1 MRRTLFTLFACTALL
16 SAQDLVVRA
25 GTVLTGEGDPL
36 SPGAILISGGKI
48 ASIGREVALPAGAT
62 EIDLPTAFV
71 APGFIDC
78 GTHLAVQRGV
88 VEDERGFLPRFKVAE
103 NLALEDRAVMR
114 HLKHGVTTF
123 LSLPPDANPLAGR
136 AAVLSGSA
144 RGGVSVLRADAG
156 GVASLREGAWLRE
169 RAVTSLVGALQA
181 FETTEL
187 DGLRAASAEG
197 LHLLTNSAREQ
208 QAAAKVQALANVPA
222 TWFLAANAD
231 DFVMPAKD
239 AARGVVLGPVL
250 PALHDRHL
258 DLPRRILEAG
268 LTLGFQT
275 AAPRHDGATLR
286 LAAITATQHGVERDA
301 ALAALTSGAAK
312 LLGVADKTGT
322 LTSGK
327 EGDLV
332 IFDRHPLDPR
342 ARLLH
347 VVQDGSVVDLSRE
360 D

>member
-1 MRRTLFTLFACTALL
+1 MRRALFTLLACAAFL

-25 GTVLTGEGDPL
+25 GTVITGDGAAL

-48 ASIGREVALPAGAT
+48 ASIGREVALPAGTT
-62 EIDLPTAFV
+62 ELDLPTAFV

-78 GTHLAVQRGV
+78 GTNLAVQRGV
-88 VEDERGFLPRFKVAE
+88 VEDERGFLPQYRVGE
-103 NLALEDRAVMR
+103 NLALEDRAVLR
-114 HLKHGVTTF
+114 HLKSGITTF

-136 AAVLSGSA
+136 AAVLSGPA
-144 RGGVSVLRADAG
+144 RGGVSVLRSDAG

-169 RAVTSLVGALQA
+169 RQVTSLVGALQA
-181 FETTEL
+181 FATAEL

-197 LHLLTNSAREQ
+197 LLLLTSSAREQ
-208 QAAAKVQALANVPA
+208 QAAGRVQTLANVPA
-222 TWFLAANAD
+222 TWFIAANAD
-231 DFVMPAKD
+231 DFVMPPKETS
-239 AARGVVLGPVL
+239 RGVVLGGVL
-250 PALHDRHL
+250 PQLHDRHL

-268 LTLGFQT
+268 HTLGFQT
-275 AAPRHDGATLR
+275 AAPRYEGATLR
-286 LAAITATQHGVERDA
+286 LAAITATQHGVEREA

-322 LTSGK
+322 LAPGK

-347 VVQDGSVVDLSRE
+347 VVQDGSVVDLARE